1 MVITMKNMKMATIIT
16 VSVGFISLIFLAL
29 LTVGV
34 GNNVSAALQDNA
46 IGIMTTALEGQSS
59 VIEVYVEEQGVTLR
73 EFGKA
78 NAVVDLFNH
87 PGDPAYQEAAQVY
100 TERFY
105 TGLPDWEGVYISD
118 WNTQVLA
125 HSNPSAVGMVTR
137 KGDGLAPYLQSMT
150 SSPSGFYNGGAF
162 MSPASGQLILNL
174 RMAIFDEKGKPVGL
188 VGGGPFLSSMNVRF
202 EKLEISGMENMEF
215 AILDATDGVYTYH
228 TDNTLLVQPIEDED
242 MLAVLNLVAESED
255 EVASGVYYT
264 ADKEN
269 IIAYR
274 YVPSI
279 NLTLTMKA
287 SMDEI
292 LDDSRGIR
300 ATTIFFG
307 VLTFLMTLLSTVVT
321 SMLITRPLGRV
332 NRAVNEL
339 SDLCLG
345 ENTDILPYVGKR
357 SEVGQISTSV
367 SMLSYT
373 FRDIINTLGDCSDS
387 MNGCS
392 AVMQKTVAALTGCT
406 TENSDATAALS
417 DNIHITTQTI
427 QQVNGNV
434 AEINQIT
441 DESKEANAHR
451 IQVAGEMMADTSS
464 RVDALN
470 EKTIQTERDIKTAMS
485 YLQELTQ
492 INEKVRTIQ
501 DIASETSIL
510 AVNASVEAA
519 RAGEAG
525 KGFSI
530 VASEIKT
537 LSQTSTNAA
546 NEIYDICTTMNENI
560 VKIEACFEEIIN
572 FIRTDISGGFANMQ
586 TMAGRLKDSMDEAGS
601 ELERIAEIVHNIK
614 QEAASFDSIVTRN
627 EQNVDTITEK
637 NRITRSMV
645 AELMALI
652 EKNNSIAL
660 GINRIVRRFK

>member
-1 MVITMKNMKMATIIT
+1 MRFLVA
-16 VSVGFISLIFLAL
+16 GFML
-29 LTVGV
+29 
-34 GNNVSAALQDNA
+34 
-46 IGIMTTALEGQSS
+46 
-59 VIEVYVEEQGVTLR
+59 
-73 EFGKA
+73 
-78 NAVVDLFNH
+78 
-87 PGDPAYQEAAQVY
+87 VY
-100 TERFY
+100 T
-105 TGLPDWEGVYISD
+105 I
-118 WNTQVLA
+118 
-125 HSNPSAVGMVTR
+125 
-137 KGDGLAPYLQSMT
+137 
-150 SSPSGFYNGGAF
+150 
-162 MSPASGQLILNL
+162 
-174 RMAIFDEKGKPVGL
+174 
-188 VGGGPFLSSMNVRF
+188 
-202 EKLEISGMENMEF
+202 
-215 AILDATDGVYTYH
+215 
-228 TDNTLLVQPIEDED
+228 
-242 MLAVLNLVAESED
+242 
-255 EVASGVYYT
+255 
-264 ADKEN
+264 
-269 IIAYR
+269 
-274 YVPSI
+274 
-279 NLTLTMKA
+279 
-287 SMDEI
+287 
-292 LDDSRGIR
+292 
-300 ATTIFFG
+300 
-307 VLTFLMTLLSTVVT
+307 
-321 SMLITRPLGRV
+321 
-332 NRAVNEL
+332 
-339 SDLCLG
+339 
-345 ENTDILPYVGKR
+345 
-357 SEVGQISTSV
+357 
-367 SMLSYT
+367 
-373 FRDIINTLGDCSDS
+373 
-387 MNGCS
+387 
-392 AVMQKTVAALTGCT
+392 
-406 TENSDATAALS
+406 
-417 DNIHITTQTI
+417 
-427 QQVNGNV
+427 
-434 AEINQIT
+434 
-441 DESKEANAHR
+441 
-451 IQVAGEMMADTSS
+451 S